1 MIKRPDGTADLLP
14 DDLAQWNRVERTVRE
29 VFGRY
34 GYLEVRPPLFE
45 NTNLFY
51 KSTGETTDIVEKEMF
66 TVPPR
71 GETSDSYTFRPELTP
86 GAIRALIEAKSFAQ
100 QAFWKVFY
108 WGSAFRY
115 ERPQKGRLR
124 QFTQFGVEAL
134 GSEEP
139 LIDVE
144 TIAVFAEI
152 LKLCGVTRYDV
163 RINTIGCAACRGAFR
178 EKLKGILGPQIA
190 TFCENCRKRLDRNVF
205 RILDC
210 KIDAEKTAALPPIT
224 ENVCEACKAHFAAV
238 QAGLTNS
245 GVAFSVDP
253 RIVRGLDYYTRTVY
267 EISSPDLGSQS
278 ALGGGGRY
286 DGLVESMG
294 GPKVG
299 GVGFAAGVE
308 RVLIALDAA
317 KVAASPAA
325 LPDFYAI
332 AATPDARAALF
343 SIVQA
348 LRAKG
353 LSGDLDFEG
362 RSVKAQFRSANRS
375 GARFAVVVGGEEL
388 AKQVVKV
395 KNMADGAEQAVPV
408 EEAAALIARGR
419 TTS

>member
-1 MIKRPDGTADLLP
+1 MIKRPDGTVDLLP
-14 DDLAQWNRVERTVRE
+14 EDLPAWNRVERIVRE

-34 GYLEVRPPLFE
+34 GYLEVRPPMFE

-86 GAIRALIEAKSFAQ
+86 GAIRALIETKSFNQ
-100 QAFWKVFY
+100 QSFWKVFY
-108 WGSAFRY
+108 WGPAFRY
-115 ERPQKGRLR
+115 ERPQKGRQR
-124 QFTQFGVEAL
+124 QFHQFGVEAL
-134 GSEEP
+134 GSGDP

-152 LKLCGVTRYDV
+152 LKSCGITRYDV
-163 RINTIGCAACRGAFR
+163 RVNTMGCPACRGAFR
-178 EKLKGILGPQIA
+178 EKLKGMLAPDIS
-190 TFCENCRKRLDRNVF
+190 TYCENCRKRIDRNVF
-205 RILDC
+205 RVLDC
-210 KIDAEKTAALPPIT
+210 KIDAEKTAKLPPIT
-224 ENVCEACKAHFAAV
+224 ENVCAECAAHFAAV
-238 QAGLTNS
+238 QSGLREA

-253 RIVRGLDYYTRTVY
+253 RIVRGLDYYMRTVY
-267 EISSPDLGSQS
+267 EFISPDLGSQS

-294 GPKVG
+294 GPKIG
-299 GVGFAAGVE
+299 GVGFASGVE
-308 RVLIALDAA
+308 RVLIALEAA
-317 KVAASPAA
+317 KVAAAPAA
-325 LPDFYAI
+325 PPDFYAI
-332 AATPDARAALF
+332 AATPDARSALF
-343 SIVQA
+343 AIVQK
-348 LRAKG
+348 LRANG

-362 RSVKAQFRSANRS
+362 RSVKAQFRSANRC

-395 KNMADGAEQAVPV
+395 KNMADSAEQAVPV

-419 TTS
+419 TSP